1 LKNEKAEMKCGRH
14 ELFPNETETNP
25 NVKIPNPK
33 NGKNHERKNPKL
45 LLGEWLY
52 WHPILT

>member
-14 ELFPNETETNP
+14 ELFPNETETTP
-25 NVKIPNPK
+25 NVKIQNPK
-33 NGKNHERKNPKL
+33 NGKNPKL